1 MESAM
6 LTQEEVVTQSNEAQ
20 KIISQLSAM
29 AMMDE
34 EFKSRLMSHPA
45 SVITEHGLELPDDV
59 HIEIVES
66 FEEVPA
72 QREPHTLYLVIP
84 KGNEL
89 MQEDLSMTIFAAQ
102 SCQST
107 ASTACTTP
115 SCISSSS
122 TASTNS
128 CQ

>member
-1 MESAM
+1 MSNMVIEEEAVESA
-6 LTQEEVVTQSNEAQ
+6 EAQ
-20 KIISQLSAM
+20 KVISQLSAM

-34 EFKSRLMSHPA
+34 EFKTRLMSHPA
-45 SVITEHGLELPDDV
+45 SVLTEHGLEIPPDI

-72 QREPHTLYLVIP
+72 SRDPHTLYLVIP
-84 KGNEL
+84 SGNEL

-128 CQ
+128 CN

>member
-1 MESAM
+1 MSAAT
-6 LTQEEVVTQSNEAQ
+6 LEHQETIEAQ

-34 EFKSRLMSHPA
+34 EFKSRLMAHPA
-45 SVITEHGLELPDDV
+45 SVLTDNGLEIPPDV
-59 HIEIVES
+59 HIEILES
-66 FEEVPA
+66 FDEVPA
-72 QREPHTLYLVIP
+72 LRDPNTLYLVIP
-84 KGNEL
+84 NGTALVE
-89 MQEDLSMTIFAAQ
+89 EDLSMTIFAAQ

-115 SCISSSS
+115 SCISSAS

>member
-1 MESAM
+1 MNGT
-6 LTQEEVVTQSNEAQ
+6 LLEEGTEAQ
-20 KIISQLSAM
+20 KVISQLSAM

-34 EFKSRLMSHPA
+34 EFKSRLLAHPA
-45 SVITEHGLELPDDV
+45 TVLTEHGLEIPEDI
-59 HIEIVES
+59 HIEIVGT

-72 QREPHTLYLVIP
+72 ARDPHTLYLVIP
-84 KGNEL
+84 NGNDL

-128 CQ
+128 CN